1 MKITNK
7 LGLPSAFVNIANEQR
22 EYKDKHYSVTTILKP
37 TRMILL
43 DRRYNDEIEQDV
55 SDMIWAIWGTAVHHV
70 LEQADDKN
78 MTEFRLEQH
87 IKDGY
92 YLTGQIDLY
101 NNDTCAIE
109 DYKTASVWKVIYKD
123 FDDWDKQGLMYAWL
137 LISNGIHVE
146 EIKFHALLKD
156 WSASKARYD
165 SNYPEHSI
173 YTHTIKV
180 TTQALQTIREYIYAR
195 FDEIITNETNKELPL
210 CTPEERWATP
220 TKYAHMR
227 KGRKSAIKLYDE
239 YPNITLG
246 KDEYIDI
253 REGEDKRCMEYCN
266 VCKKCDYYNSRYG
279 KE

>member
-22 EYKDKHYSVTTILKP
+22 EFTPKHYSVTTILKP

-55 SDMIWAIWGTAVHHV
+55 SDMVWLVWGTAVHHV
-70 LEQADDKN
+70 LEHADDKN
-78 MTEFRLEQH
+78 MTEFRLTQH
-87 IKDGY
+87 IRDGY

-109 DYKTASVWKVIYKD
+109 DYKTASVWKVLNRD

-137 LISNGIHVE
+137 LITNGIHVE

-156 WSASKARYD
+156 WSPSKAKYD
-165 SNYPEHSI
+165 NNYPEHPI
-173 YTHTIKV
+173 YTHTVKV
-180 TTQALQTIREYIYAR
+180 STSNLQEIREFITKR
-195 FDEIITNETNKELPL
+195 FDELIAYETANELPL
-210 CTPEERWATP
+210 CTETERWATP
-220 TKYAHMR
+220 TKYAHM
-227 KGRKSAIKLYDE
+227 KQGRKSAIKLYDD

-246 KDEYIDI
+246 KDEYIEI
-253 REGEDKRCMEYCN
+253 REGEDKRCQDYCS
-266 VCKKCDYYNSRYG
+266 VCQKCDYWLGRYG
-279 KE
+279 KV